1 MSIQMGKTIAKSLGF
16 LAVIAALGAN
26 AVAQDGV
33 STAGAARAKYLSGLG
48 VIPASRE
55 VHVEDFVN
63 YHRHEIGRPKAGE
76 AVALDVRFGSS
87 TVAPGGEVILQVGLA
102 TSLAHDRQQ
111 IRPVNLSLVID
122 KSGSMADADKLLRV
136 KAALQTLVS
145 QLRPTDTLSIVL
157 FDSEARVLLPA
168 QKLTDKE
175 RVKRMIGEIEPGSST
190 NLNAGLMLGF
200 EQAMKDRDPE
210 ATNRVVLLTDGIAN
224 QGVTDPER
232 ISNAANE
239 FLRKGI
245 DLSTVG
251 VGRDLN
257 QDLLKELARSGRGLY
272 HFVADPK
279 DIEKVFVKELQSLL
293 APVAKA
299 PTLDI
304 RFGDGLA
311 LEHVYGYE
319 PRIGKGSV
327 TIPLA
332 TMNSGMTEVVLLRM
346 RARSARVSTESL
358 RVSARLSFLDVEKGR
373 QGAVIGDATVSVGGA
388 KSAGALEDR
397 SVAKNLAIAQLA
409 QSIRD
414 MAQRCEEQDF
424 VRAEQTLRAAMGRTA
439 EMYPNLED
447 EDLKRNLAIAQKY
460 QEALLKEIEAR
471 GLSRAIEAERKSMG
485 PDSANLIPNG
495 DFSFGNT
502 GFTSERSYIDPSP
515 NCLWGGYYTIAPAF
529 NSPQLHSNI
538 PNRAYSAPRGGQVFY
553 MNSGTKEAYT
563 LWSTTVSCKPRT
575 RYQIRFLE
583 IGLSGSPE
591 YVNTYEIRVNGQRSE
606 PQLGGDGKYVEIAFE
621 WNSGTSTSATVSIR
635 RLPQA
640 HIGGIIGICNIEM
653 VPVGKE

>member
-1 MSIQMGKTIAKSLGF
+1 MSVRLGKRFATAPSLV
-16 LAVIAALGAN
+16 AVIGALCAIAG
-26 AVAQDGV
+26 AQDGV
-33 STAGAARAKYLSGLG
+33 STAGAARTKYLSGLG

-76 AVALDVRFGSS
+76 AVALDVRFGSA
-87 TVAPGGEVILQVGLA
+87 TVAPGGEAILQVGMA
-102 TSLAHDRQQ
+102 TALAHDRQQ

-122 KSGSMADADKLLRV
+122 KSGSMADADKLVRV
-136 KAALQTLVS
+136 KAAMQTLVS

-168 QKLTDKE
+168 QKLADKD
-175 RVKRMIGEIEPGSST
+175 RVKRMIGEVEPGSST

-200 EQAMKDRDPE
+200 EQAMRVRDPE

-224 QGVTDPER
+224 QGVTDPEL
-232 ISNAANE
+232 ISRAAKE

-257 QDLLKELARSGRGLY
+257 QDLLQELARSGRGLY

-293 APVAKA
+293 SPVAKA
-299 PTLDI
+299 PTLEI
-304 RFGDGLA
+304 RFGEGFV

-319 PRIGKGSV
+319 PRIGKDSV

-332 TMNSGMTEVVLLRM
+332 TMNSGMTEVVLLRL
-346 RARSARVSTESL
+346 RARSVRASADSL
-358 RVSARLSFLDVEKGR
+358 RVSARLSFEDVEKGR
-373 QGAVIGDATVSVGGA
+373 KTVVSGDALVSVGGV
-388 KSAGALEDR
+388 GASGSLEDR

-414 MAQRCEEQDF
+414 MAQRCEEQDC
-424 VRAEQTLRAAMGRTA
+424 VRAEQTLRSAMGRTA

-447 EDLKRNLAIAQKY
+447 EDLKRNLSIAQKY
-460 QEALLKEIEAR
+460 QEALLKEIESR
-471 GLSRAIEAERKSMG
+471 GLSRAVGADRREPRPG
-485 PDSANLIPNG
+485 PANLIPNG
-495 DFSFGNT
+495 DFAFGNT

-529 NSPQLHSNI
+529 NAPQLHTNI
-538 PNRAYSAPRGGQVFY
+538 PNRAYSAPRGGQVFF

-563 LWSTTVSCKPRT
+563 LWSSTVSCQPRT
-575 RYQIRFLE
+575 KYRIRFYE

-621 WNSGTSTSATVSIR
+621 WNSGSSTSATVSIR

-653 VPVGKE
+653 VPFGEK